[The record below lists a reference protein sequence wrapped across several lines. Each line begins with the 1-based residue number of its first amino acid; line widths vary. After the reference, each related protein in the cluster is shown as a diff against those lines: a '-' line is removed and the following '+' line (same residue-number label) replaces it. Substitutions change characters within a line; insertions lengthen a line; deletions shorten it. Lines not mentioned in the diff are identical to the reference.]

1 MLGLREEDELVHNL
15 KELIR
20 IENEIEG
27 DKVRLAT
34 KPDFNLTD
42 AFKIF
47 DQRGMGVV
55 DSFDL
60 RSGLNAIGLYPT
72 QDELDLWVARYDTTG
87 DRRIN
92 SREFDTAF
100 LALDG
105 YYSSMV
111 ARRPSNYKYPLY
123 RRDDCFGYYTAE
135 EFRTVWRTHFRAE
148 TQAESV
154 RQRLRNMPYFNIYD
168 AFNSLDLNGTG

>member
-1 MLGLREEDELVHNL
+1 MLAPREEDELVHNL
-15 KELIR
+15 KDMIR
-20 IENEIEG
+20 IENDVEG

-47 DQRGMGVV
+47 DQRGLGVV

-72 QDELDLWVARYDTTG
+72 QDELDLFIARYDTSG
-87 DRRIN
+87 DRRIT
-92 SREFDTAF
+92 SREFDAAF

-111 ARRPSNYKYPLY
+111 SRRPSNYRYPLY
-123 RRDDCFGYYTAE
+123 RRDDCFGYPTAE
-135 EFRTVWRTHFRAE
+135 EFRSVWRTHFRAE
-148 TQAESV
+148 NQAESV
-154 RQRLRNMPYFNIYD
+154 R
-168 AFNSLDLNGTG
+168 

>member
-34 KPDFNLTD
+34 KPDFNLSD

-55 DSFDL
+55 DSLDL

-111 ARRPSNYKYPLY
+111 ARRPSNYK
-123 RRDDCFGYYTAE
+123 
-135 EFRTVWRTHFRAE
+135 
-148 TQAESV
+148 
-154 RQRLRNMPYFNIYD
+154 
-168 AFNSLDLNGTG
+168 